1 MENLEI
7 YVPGEQP
14 QDVDQWIKLNTNE
27 NAFEPPHEF
36 VQDFIAQLPN
46 KLRLYPDPQCKQLRK
61 VMAEDYFAKKYGSSP
76 DPNTI
81 VCGVGSD
88 EILDIIFK
96 AFVNPGDSIISF
108 SPSYGMY
115 EVLAKTYLAD
125 FKLIPMNADF
135 TLPDIEKVPAE
146 GKILIICSPNNPTGI
161 SVSNDY
167 IIKICEKFQGL
178 VIVDEAY
185 ADFSL
190 ISAMP
195 LISRFNNLIVLRTVS
210 KSFSLASVRLGFSQS
225 SVEIAN
231 YMNSIRLPINISY
244 PSQLA
249 GILAIKH
256 LDAFEKQMEI
266 IINERRKVSEALKK
280 IGLEIIESESNFV
293 LISFGTEEK
302 AKLAFQKLKDKKI
315 LLRHYK
321 QPGAEPYLRMTI
333 GKPEQNDIVIKAISE
348 IAKNL

>member
-1 MENLEI
+1 
-7 YVPGEQP
+7 
-14 QDVDQWIKLNTNE
+14 
-27 NAFEPPHEF
+27 
-36 VQDFIAQLPN
+36 
-46 KLRLYPDPQCKQLRK
+46 
-61 VMAEDYFAKKYGSSP
+61 
-76 DPNTI
+76 
-81 VCGVGSD
+81 
-88 EILDIIFK
+88 
-96 AFVNPGDSIISF
+96 
-108 SPSYGMY
+108 
-115 EVLAKTYLAD
+115 
-125 FKLIPMNADF
+125 MNADF

-210 KSFSLASVRLGFSQS
+210 KSFSLASIRLGFSQS

-266 IINERRKVSEALKK
+266 IINERRRVSEALKE

>member
-1 MENLEI
+1 MKDIKSLLSKAMENLEI

-115 EVLAKTYLAD
+115 EVLLNY
-125 FKLIPMNADF
+125 
-135 TLPDIEKVPAE
+135 
-146 GKILIICSPNNPTGI
+146 SI
-161 SVSNDY
+161 SN
-167 IIKICEKFQGL
+167 
-178 VIVDEAY
+178 
-185 ADFSL
+185 
-190 ISAMP
+190 
-195 LISRFNNLIVLRTVS
+195 
-210 KSFSLASVRLGFSQS
+210 
-225 SVEIAN
+225 
-231 YMNSIRLPINISY
+231 
-244 PSQLA
+244 
-249 GILAIKH
+249 
-256 LDAFEKQMEI
+256 
-266 IINERRKVSEALKK
+266 
-280 IGLEIIESESNFV
+280 
-293 LISFGTEEK
+293 
-302 AKLAFQKLKDKKI
+302 
-315 LLRHYK
+315 
-321 QPGAEPYLRMTI
+321 
-333 GKPEQNDIVIKAISE
+333 
-348 IAKNL
+348 